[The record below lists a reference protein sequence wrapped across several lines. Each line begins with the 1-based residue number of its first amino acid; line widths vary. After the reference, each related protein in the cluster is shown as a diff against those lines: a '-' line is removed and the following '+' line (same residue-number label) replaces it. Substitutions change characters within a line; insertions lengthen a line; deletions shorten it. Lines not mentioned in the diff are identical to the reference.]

1 MSTANASQPQPQD
14 ISSRYDQV
22 SSTYND
28 SKYTKAAHKLFWVV
42 YDELTWT
49 AVAKVLPP
57 AGTSWRVL
65 DAGGGGGKF
74 SARFAEAGHQVT
86 VLDISAGMLVKAKE
100 YLASKGLLERC
111 SFIEGTVADLPFKDA
126 EFDLVFS
133 EGDPVSYCLDQYP
146 KAMSELVRVVKPG
159 GPVIMGVDN
168 RHEHFMFELKHGKK
182 AEALK
187 MLLTGRGKCPYGLP
201 VHLFTVKE
209 LQDGVKAAGAD
220 VEEIF
225 GKPVMYFEMLEA
237 MQAERGPEFDVW
249 AAREEIIAMQE
260 KLAHEGFALQGQHFQ
275 VMARR
280 KK

>member
-1 MSTANASQPQPQD
+1 MSTAPPPPQPQD
-14 ISSRYDQV
+14 ISRRYDQV
-22 SSTYND
+22 SSTYNH
-28 SKYTKAAHKLFWVV
+28 SAHTKAAHKLFWVV
-42 YDELTWT
+42 YEHLTWT
-49 AVAKVLPP
+49 AVEKVLPP

-74 SARFAEAGHQVT
+74 SARFAEAGHHVT
-86 VLDISAGMLVKAKE
+86 VLDISAGMLDAAKAH
-100 YLASKGLLERC
+100 LTSKGLLERAT
-111 SFIEGTVADLPFKDA
+111 FIEGTVADLPFTDA
-126 EFDLVFS
+126 SFDLVFS

-168 RHEHFMFELKHGKK
+168 LNEHFMFELKHGKK

-187 MLLTGRGKCPYGLP
+187 MLMSGRGKCPYGLP
-201 VHLFTVKE
+201 VHLFTLKE
-209 LQDGVKAAGAD
+209 LHDGVKAAGAE

-237 MQAERGPEFDVW
+237 MQAERGPDFDVW
-249 AAREEIIAMQE
+249 AARDEIIAMQE
-260 KLAHEGFALQGQHFQ
+260 KFAHEGFALQGQHFQ

>member
-1 MSTANASQPQPQD
+1 MSTVNTPQPQD
-14 ISSRYDQV
+14 ISSRYNQV

-28 SKYTKAAHKLFWVV
+28 SKYTQAAHKLFWVV
-42 YDELTWT
+42 YEELTWN
-49 AVAKVLPP
+49 AVARVLPP

-74 SARFAEAGHQVT
+74 SARFAEAGHHVT
-86 VLDISAGMLVKAKE
+86 VLDISAGMLDAAKA
-100 YLASKGLLERC
+100 YLGSKGLLERC
-111 SFIEGTVADLPFKDA
+111 SFIEGSVAELPFGDA
-126 EFDLVFS
+126 QFDLVFS

-146 KAMSELVRVVKPG
+146 QAMRELVRVAKPG
-159 GPVIMGVDN
+159 SPVILGVDN

-187 MLLTGRGKCPYGLP
+187 MLMTGRGKCPYGLP
-201 VHLFTVKE
+201 VHLFTEKE
-209 LQDGVKAAGAD
+209 LRDGMAAAGAEVD
-220 VEEIF
+220 EIF

-237 MQAERGPEFDVW
+237 MRAERGPDFDVG
-249 AAREEIIAMQE
+249 AARDEIIAMQE
-260 KLAHEGFALQGQHFQ
+260 KFAHEGFALQGQHFQ

>member
-1 MSTANASQPQPQD
+1 MSTATVPQPQS

-22 SSTYND
+22 SSTYNA
-28 SKYTKAAHKLFWVV
+28 SNYTKAAHKLFWVV
-42 YDELTWT
+42 YEHLTWK
-49 AVAKVLPP
+49 AVEKVLPP
-57 AGTSWRVL
+57 AGTVWRVL

-86 VLDISAGMLVKAKE
+86 VLDISAGMLDAAKAH
-100 YLASKGLLERC
+100 LSSKGLLERAT
-111 SFIEGTVADLPFKDA
+111 FIEGTVAELPFEDA
-126 EFDLVFS
+126 SFDLVFS

-146 KAMSELVRVVKPG
+146 KAMSELVRVVKPR

-201 VHLFTVKE
+201 VHLFTLKE
-209 LQDGVKAAGAD
+209 LHDGVTAAGAE

-237 MQAERGPEFDVW
+237 MQAERGPDFDVW
-249 AAREEIIAMQE
+249 AARDEIIALQE
-260 KLAHEGFALQGQHFQ
+260 KFAHEGFALQGQHFQ

-280 KK
+280 K